1 MINKDNNYTIIWKI
15 TFFILFFIPEEDLSD
30 TMMPKDEEQFR
41 MQKQYR
47 DNMRI
52 CSQSKG
58 K

>member
-1 MINKDNNYTIIWKI
+1 
-15 TFFILFFIPEEDLSD
+15 LIPEEDFSD
-30 TMMPKDEEQFR
+30 AMMPKDEEQFR